1 MAAHNATHTA
11 PAVEARDGDG
21 IRDREIRMEQ
31 EHLDRVYQRL
41 EEKIHEAE
49 FLMDDAAKRGQ
60 VGTPGALAERD
71 AQVFRAG
78 VHLNRLNS
86 EFEDFLFGRI
96 DLLLGKDGERG
107 PDGAYTSVEPADDA
121 VRSDEGGA
129 PSAEIAETLHIGR
142 LGVLDADYSPLV
154 IDWRAPAAAPF
165 YRSTPVA
172 PGRVVRRRVIRSKG
186 RRVLGVE
193 DDLLRPELTATLDG
207 TTLPV
212 VGDGALMAALGRAR
226 SHTMRD
232 IVASIQAEQDMVIR
246 APAASVT
253 EVEGGPG
260 TGKTAV
266 ALHRAAYLLYQD
278 RRRYAGGILVV
289 SPTPLL
295 VAYTEGVLPSLGEE
309 GQVAIR
315 ALGSLVE
322 GEEAADWGG
331 PKAPAEGADGEPGG
345 PVGGDGRV
353 YDEPAVARIKGSA
366 RMTKVLRRAARGAL
380 ERPAPAAPGRRGGAR
395 RRDGAPQVRGAAGDA
410 AQLSFEVAGAP
421 AAPAPGRTP
430 AAEPLPAPGRPASG
444 PAADPAVSGPGGGG
458 AGPVTPDRLRVVA
471 FGRRVELDEQE
482 LRRIRQTALGGTAP
496 VNLLRPRARRLLLD
510 ALWGRSGAGQ
520 RYTDPELAAEA
531 RQAFDEDITSEPEFL
546 EFLDAWWPEL
556 TPRAVLAAMADEK
569 RLGRWARRILTPREV
584 RLLARSL
591 KRLGPDGRG
600 PLSVHDVALLDELNS
615 VLGAPARPRRREVD
629 PLDQLTGLE
638 ELTTYADRMSGGR
651 ARDERLREE
660 ARTDYAHVIVDE
672 AQDLTPMQWRMV
684 GRRGR
689 HATWTVVGDPAQSS
703 WSDPDEAAEARD
715 EALGNRPRRRFTL
728 TVNYRNPAEIAE
740 LAAKVLALA
749 MPGMPAPE
757 AVRSTGVV
765 PRFVVAGTPDGDR
778 VPGGGRGAVGNG
790 APDGAGAADLGA
802 CVRREASRLLA
813 EVDGTVGVVV
823 AMGRRAEARA
833 WLAGLGGRVVALGSL
848 EAKGLEY
855 DATVVVSPAEIADES
870 PAGLR
875 VLYVALTRATQR
887 LTVVSGERDMP
898 DEAGVPDLLRD

>member
-1 MAAHNATHTA
+1 MAAQ
-11 PAVEARDGDG
+11 EADRVVVDT
-21 IRDREIRMEQ
+21 IRDREIGVEQ
-31 EHLDRVYQRL
+31 DHLDQVYRRL

-49 FLMDDAAKRGQ
+49 FLMRDAARQGQ

-96 DLLLGKDGERG
+96 DLLRGKDGQKG

-121 VRSDEGGA
+121 VRPDA
-129 PSAEIAETLHIGR
+129 TAEIAETLHIGR
-142 LGVLDADYSPLV
+142 IGVLDTDYSPLV

-165 YRSTPVA
+165 YRATPVD

-193 DDLLRPELTATLDG
+193 DDLMRPELTATLG
-207 TTLPV
+207 GAELAV

-226 SHTMRD
+226 GHTMRD
-232 IVASIQAEQDMVIR
+232 IVASIQAEQDLVIR

-253 EVEGGPG
+253 YVEGGPG

-309 GQVAIR
+309 GQVAVR
-315 ALGSLVE
+315 AVGSLVD
-322 GEEAADWGG
+322 GVEATAYDD
-331 PKAPAEGADGEPGG
+331 PAAA
-345 PVGGDGRV
+345 RV
-353 YDEPAVARIKGSA
+353 KGSS
-366 RMTKVLRRAARGAL
+366 RMLKVLRKAARGAL
-380 ERPAPAAPGRRGGAR
+380 ELGG
-395 RRDGAPQVRGAAGDA
+395 P
-410 AQLSFEVAGAP
+410 
-421 AAPAPGRTP
+421 
-430 AAEPLPAPGRPASG
+430 
-444 PAADPAVSGPGGGG
+444 
-458 AGPVTPDRLRVVA
+458 PDRLRVVA
-471 FGRRVELDEQE
+471 FGRRVELEAAE
-482 LRRIRQTALGGTAP
+482 LARIRQDALGGTAP

-510 ALWGRSGAGQ
+510 ALYAKTGAGT
-520 RYTDPELAAEA
+520 RHADPELAAEL
-531 RQAFDEDITSEPEFL
+531 RSSFDEDVTTEDSFTG
-546 EFLDAWWPEL
+546 FLDAWWPEL

-569 RLGRWARRILTPREV
+569 RLGRWARRDLNPGEV
-584 RLLARSL
+584 RRVARSL
-591 KRLGPDGRG
+591 RRDAY
-600 PLSVHDVALLDELNS
+600 SVHDVALLDELQTL
-615 VLGAPARPRRREVD
+615 LGAPARPRRRRELD

-638 ELTTYADRMSGGR
+638 ELMPVREETQRER
-651 ARDERLREE
+651 AERLAQE
-660 ARTDYAHVIVDE
+660 RTEYAHVIVDE

-703 WSDPDEAAEARD
+703 WSAPDEAAEARD
-715 EALGNRPRRRFTL
+715 EALGRRPRRRFTL

-740 LAAKVLALA
+740 LAARVLALA
-749 MPGMPAPE
+749 MPGAESPR
-757 AVRSTGVV
+757 AVRSTGVE
-765 PRFVVAGTPDGDR
+765 PRFAAVGDR
-778 VPGGGRGAVGNG
+778 GLAEV
-790 APDGAGAADLGA
+790 
-802 CVRREASRLLA
+802 VRDEARRLL
-813 EVDGTVGVVV
+813 ERVDGTVGVVV
-823 AMGRRAEARA
+823 AMNRREQAAG
-833 WLAGLGGRVVALGSL
+833 WLAGLGDRVVALGSL

-875 VLYVALTRATQR
+875 VLYVALTRATQQ
-887 LTVVSGERDMP
+887 LTVVSGHRDEP
-898 DEAGVPDLLRD
+898 DAAGVPDLLRD

>member
-1 MAAHNATHTA
+1 MAVQAQQETAVGSVRHTA
-11 PAVEARDGDG
+11 PDSV
-21 IRDREIRMEQ
+21 RDREIGIEQ
-31 EHLDRVYQRL
+31 EHLDRVYRRL

-49 FLMDDAAKRGQ
+49 FLMHDAAKRGQ

-78 VHLNRLNS
+78 VHLNRLNN

-96 DLLLGKDGERG
+96 DLLAGKDGKKG
-107 PDGAYTSVEPADDA
+107 PDGAYTAVEPAEGA
-121 VRSDEGGA
+121 VRPDNTA
-129 PSAEIAETLHIGR
+129 DIAETLHIGR
-142 LGVLDADYSPLV
+142 IGVLDSDYSPLV

-165 YRSTPVA
+165 YRSTPVD

-193 DDLLRPELTATLDG
+193 DDLMRPELKAVLDG
-207 TTLPV
+207 GELPV
-212 VGDGALMAALGRAR
+212 IGDGALMAALGQAR

-253 EVEGGPG
+253 YVEGGPG

-278 RRRYAGGILVV
+278 RRRYAGGILIV

-315 ALGSLVE
+315 AIGSLVD
-322 GEEAADWGG
+322 GAEATL
-331 PKAPAEGADGEPGG
+331 
-345 PVGGDGRV
+345 
-353 YDEPAVARIKGSA
+353 YDSPAVARAKGSY
-366 RMTKVLRRAARGAL
+366 RMLKVLRKAARGAL
-380 ERPAPAAPGRRGGAR
+380 ESGGRAPAQLTLGEPDEAPAPAG
-395 RRDGAPQVRGAAGDA
+395 
-410 AQLSFEVAGAP
+410 
-421 AAPAPGRTP
+421 TP
-430 AAEPLPAPGRPASG
+430 
-444 PAADPAVSGPGGGG
+444 
-458 AGPVTPDRLRVVA
+458 TRLRVVA
-471 FGRRVELDEQE
+471 FGRRLELEAAD
-482 LRRIRQTALGGTAP
+482 LDRVRQNALSGTAP
-496 VNLLRPRARRLLLD
+496 VNLLRPRARKLLLD
-510 ALWGRSGAGQ
+510 ALWERSGAAG
-520 RYTDPELAAEA
+520 RHSDPELAAEL
-531 RQAFDEDITSEPEFL
+531 RSSFDEDVTTEDSFIA
-546 EFLDAWWPEL
+546 FLDAWWPEL
-556 TPRAVLAAMADEK
+556 TPEAVLAAMADER
-569 RLGRWARRILTPREV
+569 RLGRWARRVLNPGEV
-584 RLLARSL
+584 RKVARAL
-591 KRLGPDGRG
+591 KRDGR
-600 PLSVHDVALLDELNS
+600 SVHDIAMLDELQAI
-615 VLGAPARPRRREVD
+615 LGAPLRPRKRREYD

-638 ELTTYADRMSGGR
+638 ELMPVREETQRER
-651 ARDERLREE
+651 AERLAQE
-660 ARTDYAHVIVDE
+660 RTEYAHVIVDE

-715 EALGNRPRRRFTL
+715 EALGTRPRRRFQL

-749 MPGMPAPE
+749 MPGAESPS

-765 PRFVVAGTPDGDR
+765 PRFE
-778 VPGGGRGAVGNG
+778 AVTD
-790 APDGAGAADLGA
+790 ALGA
-802 CVRREASRLLA
+802 TVRTEAQRLL
-813 EVDGTVGVVV
+813 ERVDGTVGVVV
-823 AMGRRAEARA
+823 AMNRREEARR
-833 WLAGLGGRVVALGSL
+833 WLAGLGDRVVALGSL

-875 VLYVALTRATQR
+875 VLYVALTRATQQ
-887 LTVVSGERDMP
+887 LTVVSGERDEP
-898 DEAGVPDLLRD
+898 DAHGVPDLLRD

>member
-1 MAAHNATHTA
+1 MRNRGAAD
-11 PAVEARDGDG
+11 RDGGDG
-21 IRDREIRMEQ
+21 IREREIRIEQ
-31 EHLDRVYQRL
+31 AHLDRVYRRL

-49 FLMDDAAKRGQ
+49 FLMNDAAKHVQ

-107 PDGAYTSVEPADDA
+107 PDGAYTSIEPADDA
-121 VRSDEGGA
+121 IHPVEDGADGGGR
-129 PSAEIAETLHIGR
+129 AEIAETLHIGR
-142 LGVLDADYSPLV
+142 IGVLDADYAPLV

-207 TTLPV
+207 ADLPV
-212 VGDGALMAALGRAR
+212 VGDGALMAALGQAR
-226 SHTMRD
+226 GHTMRD
-232 IVASIQAEQDMVIR
+232 IVASIQAEQDLVIR

-315 ALGSLVE
+315 AVGSLVD
-322 GEEAADWGG
+322 GAEATT
-331 PKAPAEGADGEPGG
+331 
-345 PVGGDGRV
+345 
-353 YDEPAVARIKGSA
+353 YDEPAVARVKGSS
-366 RMTKVLRRAARGAL
+366 RMTRLLRKAARGAL
-380 ERPAPAAPGRRGGAR
+380 ELPEGPGRAGG
-395 RRDGAPQVRGAAGDA
+395 PP
-410 AQLSFEVAGAP
+410 E
-421 AAPAPGRTP
+421 
-430 AAEPLPAPGRPASG
+430 
-444 PAADPAVSGPGGGG
+444 
-458 AGPVTPDRLRVVA
+458 RLRVVA
-471 FGRRVELDEQE
+471 FGARIELDADE
-482 LRRIRQTALGGTAP
+482 LHRIRQAALGGTAP

-510 ALWGRSGAGQ
+510 ALWAKAGGAR

-531 RQAFDEDITSEPEFL
+531 REGFDEDISTEDDFL
-546 EFLDAWWPEL
+546 GFLNAWWPEL
-556 TPRAVLAAMADEK
+556 TPRSVLAAMADEK
-569 RLGRWARRILTPREV
+569 RLARWSRRVLSQREARQ
-584 RLLARSL
+584 LARSL
-591 KRLGPDGRG
+591 ARVGADGKG
-600 PLSVHDVALLDELNS
+600 PLSVHDVALLDELHT
-615 VLGAPARPRRREVD
+615 VLGAPARPAGPRDVD

-638 ELTTYADRMSGGR
+638 ELTTFADRSAPRRTR
-651 ARDERLREE
+651 ADRLEQERV
-660 ARTDYAHVIVDE
+660 DYAHVIVDE
-672 AQDLTPMQWRMV
+672 AQDLTPMQWRMI

-703 WSDPDEAAEARD
+703 WSDPEEAAEARA
-715 EALGNRPRRRFTL
+715 EALGSRPRRRFTL

-749 MPGMPAPE
+749 MPGAQAPE
-757 AVRSTGVV
+757 AVRSTGLV
-765 PRFVVAGTPDGDR
+765 PRFAPLPEAG
-778 VPGGGRGAVGNG
+778 
-790 APDGAGAADLGA
+790 DGARGGLAAR
-802 CVRREASRLLA
+802 VREEAGRLLD

-823 AMGRRAEARA
+823 AMRRRAAARR
-833 WLAGLGGRVVALGSL
+833 WLEGLGDRVVALGSL

-887 LTVVSGERDMP
+887 LTVVPGERDDP
-898 DEAGVPDLLRD
+898 DEHGVPDLLRD